1 MEGTLALADSLVVV
15 GAPTVDGA
23 SRASKTL
30 DWLVAHGYETQVDQA
45 VVVLSCDR
53 KSAEVDP
60 KRVRGHFES
69 RCRGVVEIPHDPHL
83 ASGSRIELERLRP
96 ATHDAFL
103 ALGALIADGFGGRP
117 PAPLPGR

>member
-1 MEGTLALADSLVVV
+1 VVV

-30 DWLVAHGYETQVDQA
+30 DWLVAHGYSDQVAHA

-53 KSAEVDP
+53 TSAEVDP
-60 KRVRGHFES
+60 RRVRGHFEA

-83 ASGSRIELERLRP
+83 ASGGRIELDRLRP
-96 ATHDAFL
+96 ATRDAFL
-103 ALGALIADGFGGRP
+103 TLAALLADGFGARP
-117 PAPLPGR
+117 ASPPPGHGVPTLH